1 MKKLKTG
8 KDINIESLDSQ
19 SNRSHSAN
27 SNEASEFLRTISSHD
42 SNGNTKRSHRG
53 KNKGLLAPS
62 NMSVSSATSARSGAS
77 SFYVPTALNN
87 KGIIPE
93 KYLP

>member
-8 KDINIESLDSQ
+8 KDINIESLESD
-19 SNRSHSAN
+19 RSHSAN

-42 SNGNTKRSHRG
+42 NNGNTRKSLRG
-53 KNKGLLAPS
+53 KSKGHLAPS
-62 NMSVSSATSARSGAS
+62 NMSVSSAASAKSGAS
-77 SFYVPTALNN
+77 SFYVPTALHN